1 MFKKETVLRIATFVV
16 IAFNALGVLMVSLQA
31 FVSPQSVMDLVG
43 VQLNNT
49 DAFSSIRGVYGG
61 IGLLIF
67 IQLIY
72 LAFKNA
78 KQGLALVALFGGLYA
93 ISRIMTIFMEGQLGD
108 FGQKWLVIEASLC
121 GLALLLLLFHARV
134 SKKADLARA

>member
-1 MFKKETVLRIATFVV
+1 
-16 IAFNALGVLMVSLQA
+16 
-31 FVSPQSVMDLVG
+31 MDLVG

-49 DAFSSIRGVYGG
+49 DAFSSIRGVYSG
-61 IGLLIF
+61 IGLMIF

-72 LAFKNA
+72 LAFKNV

-108 FGQKWLVIEASLC
+108 FGQKWLTIEASLC
-121 GLALLLLLFHARV
+121 VLSLILLFFHKRLQQKPVLVQA
-134 SKKADLARA
+134 